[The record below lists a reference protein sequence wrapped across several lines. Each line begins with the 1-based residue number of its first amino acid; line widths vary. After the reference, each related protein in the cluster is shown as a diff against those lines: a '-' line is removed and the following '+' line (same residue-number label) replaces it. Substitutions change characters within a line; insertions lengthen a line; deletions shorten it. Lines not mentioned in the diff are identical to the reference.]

1 MFVIGV
7 QLPRL
12 LLALV
17 SVALGVA
24 FLGLSADVLAVT
36 SHPFAI
42 AEQRLSTS
50 STGWLAEF
58 FAQMAMWQSHFYRQ
72 LTGAVR
78 AWQQDGW
85 AAWLLL
91 GLSFAYGV
99 FHALGPGHGKAV
111 LAAYVLANRET
122 VKNGAILALLSAF
135 LQALVA
141 ITLVGIAAGALNVS
155 GLALTRATW
164 WLEIASYAMMVALG
178 AWLVFRQIIRP
189 VWRWLTER
197 LARASTAPVKSDDSH
212 SGQSHQRIHHDHHDH
227 HDHQDHHD
235 HHHHDHDGRHAQ
247 QDHQPLRAHQAH
259 RELSPSAAPKL
270 VTRLQPHDSHKHDEH
285 CGHLHAP
292 DPALLTG
299 RLTWSKAS
307 SAILAVGLRP
317 CTGAIFVLVFS
328 LAQGFFLAGIAAAL
342 AMGLG
347 TGLTVAAL
355 TTASLWLNQAT
366 VSVVGGQQRLVGRGL
381 LLAVQGLAS
390 VALLTLGILL
400 FGAALNA

>member
-1 MFVIGV
+1 MSVIGA

-24 FLGLSADVLAVT
+24 LLGLTADVLAVT
-36 SHPFAI
+36 GHPFAI

-141 ITLVGIAAGALNVS
+141 ITLVGIAAGMLNVS

-189 VWRWLTER
+189 VWRWLTQR
-197 LARASTAPVKSDDSH
+197 LARASAAPVKSDASH
-212 SGQSHQRIHHDHHDH
+212 AGQSHHLAQ
-227 HDHQDHHD
+227 QNHHD
-235 HHHHDHDGRHAQ
+235 HHHHHGHHHQHGHCDHPD
-247 QDHQPLRAHQAH
+247 H
-259 RELSPSAAPKL
+259 REAHETVV
-270 VTRLQPHDSHKHDEH
+270 VTRSQQHDTHQHDEH

-328 LAQGFFLAGIAAAL
+328 LAQGFFLAGVAAAL